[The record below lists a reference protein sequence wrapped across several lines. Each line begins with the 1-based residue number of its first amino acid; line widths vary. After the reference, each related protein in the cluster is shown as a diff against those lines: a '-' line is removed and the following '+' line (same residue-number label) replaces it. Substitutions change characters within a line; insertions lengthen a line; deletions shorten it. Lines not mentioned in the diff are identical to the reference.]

1 MSWEDKR
8 KPLYDKKNIGTK
20 IRKLRDKKLH
30 LTRDEMAEN
39 LGVDSRTI
47 AKWESGE
54 NIPSAERLTQIC
66 NEYNCDFEY
75 LLGTQKQYRK
85 ETYSVQSLTGL
96 SEKAIDILQ
105 ERNSLYMNYD
115 GDDYETWEG
124 SYNIYA
130 YILSRL
136 IENGIIEDIYNYI
149 ASCPNLEKNKLTIE
163 SITPQENH
171 NSFSVE
177 STRSMEDTIAN
188 GKLIELNNKLTR
200 FREEYQTKYN
210 KRYNGGK

>member
-1 MSWEDKR
+1 MAVTDKH
-8 KPLYDKKNIGTK
+8 KLEYDKKIMGSR
-20 IRKLRDKKLH
+20 IRKLRTKKHKITLQK
-30 LTRDEMAEN
+30 MADD
-39 LGVDSRTI
+39 LQVQQRTVSN
-47 AKWESGE
+47 WESG
-54 NIPSAERLTQIC
+54 NAMPSTEVLIEIC
-66 NEYNCDFEY
+66 NKYECDFEY

-105 ERNSLYMNYD
+105 EHNSLYMDYN
-115 GDDYETWEG
+115 GDDYTDWKG
-124 SYNIYA
+124 DYNIYA

-136 IENGIIEDIYNYI
+136 IEDGTIEDIYNYI
-149 ASCPNLEKNKLTIE
+149 TSCPNLEKNKLTIE
-163 SITPQENH
+163 NITPQENH

-177 STRSMEDTIAN
+177 STRSMEDIIAN